1 MITVTVFNK
10 NNKIVGV
17 QLEGHAE
24 FGKKG
29 KDIVCS
35 AASSIVT
42 TTINGILS
50 FDKEG
55 LSYEVSKDG
64 LVIKNI
70 KTDNITQTLLNN
82 MISLLKELEKDYPT
96 NVEVKYYEVPQMY
109 ENRLDL
115 ISNMLYGSPS
125 YSWILSYFNRIED
138 GFTVKSGQKLVYPKS
153 VTSLFSSGE
162 LLQSIPATK
171 LNIGEE

>member
-1 MITVTVFNK
+1 MIKVKVTKDSDMIKSVS
-10 NNKIVGV
+10 I
-17 QLEGHAE
+17 LGHAMYAD
-24 FGKKG
+24 FG

-55 LSYEVSKDG
+55 LSYEVSNDG

-96 NVEVKYYEVPQMY
+96 NVEVK
-109 ENRLDL
+109 
-115 ISNMLYGSPS
+115 
-125 YSWILSYFNRIED
+125 
-138 GFTVKSGQKLVYPKS
+138 
-153 VTSLFSSGE
+153 
-162 LLQSIPATK
+162 
-171 LNIGEE
+171 

>member
-1 MITVTVFNK
+1 MIKVKVIK
-10 NNKIVGV
+10 DSDMIKSVSI
-17 QLEGHAE
+17 LGHAMYAD
-24 FGKKG
+24 FG

-55 LSYEVSKDG
+55 LSYEVSKNG

-96 NVEVKYYEVPQMY
+96 NVEVK
-109 ENRLDL
+109 
-115 ISNMLYGSPS
+115 
-125 YSWILSYFNRIED
+125 
-138 GFTVKSGQKLVYPKS
+138 
-153 VTSLFSSGE
+153 
-162 LLQSIPATK
+162 
-171 LNIGEE
+171 

>member
-1 MITVTVFNK
+1 MIKVKVTKDSDMIKSVS
-10 NNKIVGV
+10 I
-17 QLEGHAE
+17 LGHAMYAD
-24 FGKKG
+24 FGK
-29 KDIVCS
+29 DLVCS

-96 NVEVKYYEVPQMY
+96 NVEVK
-109 ENRLDL
+109 
-115 ISNMLYGSPS
+115 
-125 YSWILSYFNRIED
+125 
-138 GFTVKSGQKLVYPKS
+138 
-153 VTSLFSSGE
+153 
-162 LLQSIPATK
+162 
-171 LNIGEE
+171 

>member
-1 MITVTVFNK
+1 MIKVKVTK
-10 NNKIVGV
+10 NSDMIKSVSI
-17 QLEGHAE
+17 LGHAMYAD
-24 FGKKG
+24 FG

-96 NVEVKYYEVPQMY
+96 NVEVK
-109 ENRLDL
+109 
-115 ISNMLYGSPS
+115 
-125 YSWILSYFNRIED
+125 
-138 GFTVKSGQKLVYPKS
+138 
-153 VTSLFSSGE
+153 
-162 LLQSIPATK
+162 
-171 LNIGEE
+171 

>member
-1 MITVTVFNK
+1 MIKVKVTKDSDMIKSVS
-10 NNKIVGV
+10 I
-17 QLEGHAE
+17 LGHAMYAD
-24 FGKKG
+24 FG

-35 AASSIVT
+35 AASSVVT

-82 MISLLKELEKDYPT
+82 MISLLKELEKDYST
-96 NVEVKYYEVPQMY
+96 NVEVK
-109 ENRLDL
+109 
-115 ISNMLYGSPS
+115 
-125 YSWILSYFNRIED
+125 
-138 GFTVKSGQKLVYPKS
+138 
-153 VTSLFSSGE
+153 
-162 LLQSIPATK
+162 
-171 LNIGEE
+171 